1 MGNFIIISGHN
12 ENYSRTSAS
21 SYYSQ
26 QSRSQALSSNHG
38 RTMNHDRAI
47 SEADVPGGSV
57 VFISAHEERLGLD
70 FKPQKRNPKNP

>member
-38 RTMNHDRAI
+38 RATCETGV
-47 SEADVPGGSV
+47 SEGNEL
-57 VFISAHEERLGLD
+57 FTSAL
-70 FKPQKRNPKNP
+70 KVY